1 MSDEKTEQ
9 LIRDNERM
17 RTALELI
24 KGECRN
30 AVFGAWRQKIYDM
43 ARGGLHELGY
53 R

>member
-43 ARGGLHELGY
+43 ARRGLHQ
-53 R
+53 

>member
-30 AVFGAWRQKIYDM
+30 AVFGACAKRSTIWH
-43 ARGGLHELGY
+43 GEG
-53 R
+53 